1 MRVQRPIPVVS
12 TARSKWWINV
22 SSEGHGSREWHLHIK
37 QFCTLVD
44 VTSADQVSLWYALSL
59 GYNKLMTDFAT
70 FEQRFNR
77 LRISWGCKWTSDG
90 LWCIN
95 LGRESFTVLF
105 QAWFVHTLRL
115 WYAVH
120 QLFFLGLEMSTLYSS
135 LDMVMQA
142 VFTDVVFAESRQ
154 KRLLLTTTI
163 AYLALYPDI
172 YRELVE

>member
-1 MRVQRPIPVVS
+1 M
-12 TARSKWWINV
+12 
-22 SSEGHGSREWHLHIK
+22 
-37 QFCTLVD
+37 
-44 VTSADQVSLWYALSL
+44 
-59 GYNKLMTDFAT
+59 
-70 FEQRFNR
+70 
-77 LRISWGCKWTSDG
+77 
-90 LWCIN
+90 
-95 LGRESFTVLF
+95 
-105 QAWFVHTLRL
+105 LRL